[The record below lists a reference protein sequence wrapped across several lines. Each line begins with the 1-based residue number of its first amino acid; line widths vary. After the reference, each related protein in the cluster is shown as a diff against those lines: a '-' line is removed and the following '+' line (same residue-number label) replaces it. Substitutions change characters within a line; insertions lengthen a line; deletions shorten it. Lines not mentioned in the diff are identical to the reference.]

1 MKFTLREKHLLWIL
15 MERYI
20 NQYLIA
26 CTSGREN
33 GTMKSYLHIELV
45 TIAVSA
51 IELCP
56 LDAVEVGDEET
67 LFGRLHT
74 KTQKLTDYMD
84 EVIGFPLNSI
94 PDYDDMSKKFFAEF
108 IRLVE
113 FA

>member
-1 MKFTLREKHLLWIL
+1 
-15 MERYI
+15 
-20 NQYLIA
+20 
-26 CTSGREN
+26 
-33 GTMKSYLHIELV
+33 MKSYLHIELV

-74 KTQKLTDYMD
+74 KTQELTDYMD